1 MISERFIEYYREHFF
16 QEDEKWL
23 QDFLTALASP
33 LLKSF
38 RIDETKKSKESVL
51 DSLKKQW
58 YLPYAT
64 NIPNVFTFDRIP
76 DFNPFERR
84 LGFSLE
90 HLLGYIYIQELAAA
104 HSVHVLSDWKVH
116 HDNFL
121 ILDMAS
127 SPGWKTTQLAEQY
140 PESFIIANEPTRERI
155 PQILQN
161 LDRMGSSNIAV
172 TLYPWQFFSSTPE
185 VFDRI
190 LLDAPCSWEGTVFK
204 TFDAVKNWH
213 IKNIKTIARLQEKL
227 ISAACTSLKV
237 GWEMI
242 YSTCTLNLLEN
253 EWVLESIEKNFPG
266 CFEITFEKKYWPHI
280 DGTWGFF
287 VSKIKKLQSVVSKQ
301 TFPPKSINSD
311 IFPIGKQDIQH
322 IEWFFDTEDIWGY
335 DFFRYK
341 NKILAVRGGKNAEY
355 ARNNFYCMRFWE
367 EIANIQDGV
376 YKWTH
381 FAGKKLYSS
390 KIPEYKIEWS
400 EEVLDEYL
408 RWWNLK
414 VDTVIRWYVNLYF
427 ENERIGLDFIQDDG
441 TLSNLFP
448 PQWRRK

>member
-1 MISERFIEYYREHFF
+1 MISERFIQYYRENFF
-16 QEDEKWL
+16 QEDEKWF
-23 QDFLTALASP
+23 QDFLLALSSP
-33 LLKSF
+33 ILKSF
-38 RIDETKKSKESVL
+38 RINEWKTAKQNVL
-51 DSLKKQW
+51 DSLKNQG
-58 YLPYAT
+58 YILYDT
-64 NIPNVFTFDRIP
+64 NIPNVFTFDRVP

-84 LGFSLE
+84 LGFSIE

-104 HSVHVLSDWKVH
+104 HSVHILSEGNVH
-116 HDNFL
+116 NEKFL

-161 LDRMGSSNIAV
+161 LDRMWSSNIAV
-172 TLYPWQFFSSTPE
+172 TLYPWQFFSGSPE

-227 ISAACTSLKV
+227 LHAACISLKV
-237 GWEMI
+237 WGEMV

-253 EWVLESIEKNFPG
+253 EWVLQSIEKYFPG
-266 CFEITFEKKYWPHI
+266 CFEISFQKRYWPHI
-280 DGTWGFF
+280 DGTGGFF
-287 VSKIKKLQSVVSKQ
+287 VSKIKKLQSVDSKIS
-301 TFPPKSINSD
+301 TLHKSTNTD
-311 IFPIGKQDIQH
+311 IVLAWKPDISA
-322 IEWFFDTEDIWGY
+322 IEWFFSQEDIQNY
-335 DFFRYK
+335 SFYRYK
-341 NKILAVRGGKNAEY
+341 NKLLAIQWWDNADY

-381 FAGKKLYSS
+381 YAGKKLCSS
-390 KIPEYKIEWS
+390 KIPVYTIQWS
-400 EEVLDEYL
+400 EEELDYYL
-408 RWWNLK
+408 RWWNLR
-414 VDTVIRWYVNLYF
+414 VDTTIRWYVNLYYN
-427 ENERIGLDFIQDDG
+427 NERIGLDFIQEDG